1 MNDEPTTT
9 QTRGER
15 ARTTGFQSRFTAIYI
30 ALAVIGGIGLGAF
43 VVVLARP
50 SSPPEP
56 AWSAFEP
63 NGSALAV
70 TRQIANRVTRSYRSR
85 GNQLVAAFA
94 GPPTVG
100 AQGTDGASE
109 VPVRVIAVRP
119 DTSTGQA
126 EESEVAV
133 EDAAKSYQFVL
144 CGLGRGCSIPDGV
157 ASPEREALL
166 RREALELALYTLK
179 YVDSLESVTIFLPP
193 RATGDDT
200 FAAANVLFLRRR
212 ELRTELAKPL
222 RLHARSSHSCRGRA
236 RRGRVGCGQPAHA
249 VAALHLRVPAGARPE
264 RRADALAAHD
274 VGLGALTVESGRARP
289 PEPTCARRRDRD
301 HRGRGRRGDVRVRPL
316 SCPAKPAD
324 RATLTRAPARW
335 RDPRRFA
342 ATSSAPCSERAEA
355 KRARREMGGDGL
367 EPPTPSV

>member
-1 MNDEPTTT
+1 MSDEPTTT

-15 ARTTGFQSRFTAIYI
+15 ARTNGFQSRFTAIYI
-30 ALAVIGGIGLGAF
+30 GLAVIGGIGVGAF
-43 VVVLARP
+43 VVALARP
-50 SSPPEP
+50 SAPPEP

-100 AQGTDGASE
+100 AQGTEGASE

-126 EESEVAV
+126 EETEVAV

-157 ASPEREALL
+157 TSPEREALL

-179 YVDSLESVTIFLPP
+179 YVESLDSVTIFLPP
-193 RATGDDT
+193 RATGADT

-212 ELRTELAKPL
+212 ELRTELGKPL
-222 RLHARSSHSCRGRA
+222 RSTLDP
-236 RRGRVGCGQPAHA
+236 VTP
-249 VAALHLRVPAGARPE
+249 VE
-264 RRADALAAHD
+264 
-274 VGLGALTVESGRARP
+274 GALDVAELDAINRLTLSRLYSYEYQQAPDLSAVLMLSPLMTSG
-289 PEPTCARRRDRD
+289 
-301 HRGRGRRGDVRVRPL
+301 
-316 SCPAKPAD
+316 
-324 RATLTRAPARW
+324 
-335 RDPRRFA
+335 
-342 ATSSAPCSERAEA
+342 
-355 KRARREMGGDGL
+355 
-367 EPPTPSV
+367 